1 MNLEHKVEFD
11 PPGNALF
18 RDAELAFRV
27 ELPVIGIPVRFESNS
42 RQVIDVV
49 NASFGVWKQL
59 ERHPELIAAER
70 ARVRL
75 FVHEGQEDAAPHA
88 KVAYRCPDPDRLL
101 FATHGSF
108 GVAEADRLEAY
119 AFVTP
124 DLVADTAH
132 FQYSVLEA
140 LTLMLVTGR
149 DRHPIHAATVA
160 RAGAAILLV
169 GPTSTGKSTLA
180 YAAALRGLTVLGED
194 VAYVQLEPD
203 FRVWALP
210 GRLHLPPDAPRH
222 FPQLAGRVPTLQANG
237 KEKIAVEVPTEGSD
251 AVTPTNT
258 PIPAVSSAVVC
269 LLSRGARSAET
280 ERVEASEIRSAL
292 LDDLEPGF
300 DRHPA
305 TVGLAAEALAGGGGW
320 RLHMSND
327 PHESIPLIQRMLDD
341 LIASS
346 IKRYLLP

>member
-1 MNLEHKVEFD
+1 MNLAGKVEFD
-11 PPGNALF
+11 PPGDSLF

-59 ERHPELIAAER
+59 EGHPELIAAER

-75 FVHEGQEDAAPHA
+75 FVHEGEEDAEPHA

-108 GVAEADRLEAY
+108 GVAEGDRLEAY

-140 LTLMLVTGR
+140 LTMMLVTGR

-160 RAGAAILLV
+160 RDGAAVLLV

-222 FPQLAGRVPTLQANG
+222 FSLLAGRVPTLQANG
-237 KEKIAVEVPTEGSD
+237 KEKIAVEVPTQGSG
-251 AVTPTNT
+251 AITPTPT
-258 PIPAVSSAVVC
+258 PVASPAVVC
-269 LLSRGARSAET
+269 LLSRGAQS
-280 ERVEASEIRSAL
+280 
-292 LDDLEPGF
+292 
-300 DRHPA
+300 
-305 TVGLAAEALAGGGGW
+305 AEALAGGGGW
-320 RLHMSND
+320 RLHVSKD
-327 PHESIPLIQRMLDD
+327 PHESIPLIQRMLDV

-346 IKRYLLP
+346 IQR

>member
-1 MNLEHKVEFD
+1 MNPVPNVEFD
-11 PPGNALF
+11 PPGDSLF
-18 RDAELAFRV
+18 REAELAFRA
-27 ELPVIGIPVRFESNS
+27 ELPIIGIPVRFESNS
-42 RQVIDVV
+42 GQVIDVV

-75 FVHEGQEDAAPHA
+75 FVHEGEEDAEPHA

-108 GVAEADRLEAY
+108 GVAEGDRLEAY

-132 FQYSVLEA
+132 FQYSVVEA

-149 DRHPIHAATVA
+149 DRHPIHAATVTQD
-160 RAGAAILLV
+160 GAAVLLV

-180 YAAALRGLTVLGED
+180 YAAGLSGLTVLGED
-194 VAYVQLEPD
+194 VAYVQLEPE

-210 GRLHLPPDAPRH
+210 GRLHLPPDASRH
-222 FPQLAGRVPTLQANG
+222 FSQLAGRGPTLQANG
-237 KEKIAVEVPTEGSD
+237 KEKIAVEVPTEGSE
-251 AVTPTNT
+251 AVTPV
-258 PIPAVSSAVVC
+258 VSQTVVC
-269 LLSRGARSAET
+269 LLSRGAESAET
-280 ERVEASEIRSAL
+280 ERVDASEIRSAL
-292 LDDLEPGF
+292 LEDLEPGF

-305 TVGLAAEALAGGGGW
+305 TIGLAAEALAGAGGW
-320 RLHMSND
+320 RLRVSKD
-327 PHESIPLIQRMLDD
+327 PHESVPLIQRMLDD

-346 IKRYLLP
+346 VKR

>member
-1 MNLEHKVEFD
+1 MNLAHNVEFD
-11 PPGNALF
+11 PPGDPLF

-42 RQVIDVV
+42 RQVIEVV

-59 ERHPELIAAER
+59 ERHPELIAAEC

-75 FVHEGQEDAAPHA
+75 FVHEGEEDAEPHA
-88 KVAYRCPDPDRLL
+88 KVTYRCPDPDRLV

-132 FQYSVLEA
+132 FQYSVVEA
-140 LTLMLVTGR
+140 LTLMLLTGR

-160 RAGAAILLV
+160 RNGAAILLV

-180 YAAALRGLTVLGED
+180 YAAGLSGLRVLGED
-194 VAYVQLEPD
+194 VAYVQLQPD

-237 KEKIAVEVPTEGSD
+237 KEKIAVEAPTEGSD
-251 AVTPTNT
+251 AITPT
-258 PIPAVSSAVVC
+258 PIPTPVASPTVVC
-269 LLSRGARSAET
+269 LLSRGARSAGT
-280 ERVEASEIRSAL
+280 ERVEASEIRCAL

-300 DRHPA
+300 DRYPA

-320 RLHMSND
+320 RLHVSKD

-346 IKRYLLP
+346 IRR

>member
-1 MNLEHKVEFD
+1 MNLAHKVEFD

-59 ERHPELIAAER
+59 ERHPELIGAER

-75 FVHEGQEDAAPHA
+75 FVHEGQENAAPHA
-88 KVAYRCPDPDRLL
+88 KVSYRCPDPDRLV
-101 FATHGSF
+101 FATCGSF

-169 GPTSTGKSTLA
+169 GPASTGKSTLA

-237 KEKIAVEVPTEGSD
+237 KEKIAVEVPMGGSD
-251 AVTPTNT
+251 VITPT
-258 PIPAVSSAVVC
+258 PVAPPAIVC
-269 LLSRGARSAET
+269 LLTGGAGSATT
-280 ERVEASEIRSAL
+280 ERVEASEIKAAL

-300 DRHPA
+300 DRYPA
-305 TVGLAAEALAGGGGW
+305 TAELAADALAGDGGW
-320 RLHMSND
+320 RLRVSND
-327 PHESIPLIQRMLDD
+327 PHESVPLIQRMLDD
-341 LIASS
+341 LVASS
-346 IKRYLLP
+346 IKR